1 MVIGRICTILQKNL
15 TPEGEAK
22 LSTEKI
28 TAAGVKAG
36 NPQRLQSQEQGRGLW
51 LRLKLAQIAKTSPPS
66 ITTYYQNNNFK

>member
-1 MVIGRICTILQKNL
+1 MGCQDSLKALRATVIGRICTILQKNL

-36 NPQRLQSQEQGRGLW
+36 NPQRLQSQEQGRGL
-51 LRLKLAQIAKTSPPS
+51 
-66 ITTYYQNNNFK
+66 